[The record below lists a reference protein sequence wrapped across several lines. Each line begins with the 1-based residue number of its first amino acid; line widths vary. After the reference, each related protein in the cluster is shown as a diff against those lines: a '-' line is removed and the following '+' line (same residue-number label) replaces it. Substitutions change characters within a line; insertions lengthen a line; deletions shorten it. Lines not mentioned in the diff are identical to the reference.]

1 MIIIKLAQIRYL
13 HNISL
18 RELEQLCGIGKTTL
32 NNIENDKI
40 SPTLFELEKIAISL
54 KIKIEDLY
62 ESDYK

>member
-40 SPTLFELEKIAISL
+40 SPTLFELEKIAIAL

>member
-18 RELEQLCGIGKTTL
+18 RELERLCGIGKTTL
-32 NNIENDKI
+32 NNIENNKI
-40 SPTLFELEKIAISL
+40 SPTLFELEQIAIAL

>member
-40 SPTLFELEKIAISL
+40 SPTLFELEKIAIAL
-54 KIKIEDLY
+54 KIKIEDL
-62 ESDYK
+62 

>member
-1 MIIIKLAQIRYL
+1 MIIIKLAQIRDL

-18 RELEQLCGIGKTTL
+18 RELERLCGIGKTTL
-32 NNIENDKI
+32 NNIENGKI
-40 SPTLFELEKIAISL
+40 SPTLFELEQIAAAL